1 MSVMRRRFKK
11 VGMSLVLIFI
21 LGGFL
26 FLWILSGQ
34 ILSPKRR
41 DLVAYHDDF
50 LNDASGH
57 GITIETRSYCEGK
70 VPLLV
75 VRPDAAAGIAE
86 RGERLRSQ
94 LKEREIPLSEFGE
107 ENKVV
112 VLLHGRTGR
121 KEDLLPIAE
130 RFCAVGMICLLPD
143 LPAHGESELEQ
154 VSYGSSEFERL
165 LPGAVLREFRAETG
179 CDFPALLWG
188 MSMGGSFAIHSA
200 FEEPEL
206 WERLVIVSSFDSL
219 VGVLGDSWVGW
230 FLPVIKKLVSWR
242 GGLELEEVRPV
253 DLAASLKVPTLLVHG
268 DADDLIVLSRGQA
281 LYEAFAGEKKFVKVP
296 GGTHSN
302 VLVTEAPVFAEMA
315 EWYLGAEA
323 F

>member
-1 MSVMRRRFKK
+1 MRVMRRRFKK
-11 VGMSLVLIFI
+11 VGMTLVLILV

-26 FLWILSGQ
+26 FLWILSGRL
-34 ILSPKRR
+34 LSPKGRE
-41 DLVAYHDDF
+41 LEPYHDDF
-50 LNDASGH
+50 LDNASGH
-57 GITIETRSYCEGK
+57 GITIEERSYCDGQ

-75 VRPDAAAGIAE
+75 VRPDAAAGVAE

-94 LKEREIPLSEFGE
+94 LREREIHVGEFGE
-107 ENKVV
+107 ENRVV

-121 KEDLLPIAE
+121 KEDLLPVAE

-143 LPAHGESELEQ
+143 LPAHGESELER
-154 VSYGSSEFERL
+154 VSYGSSEFECL
-165 LPGAVLREFRAETG
+165 LPGAVLREFRSEAG
-179 CDFPALLWG
+179 CEFPALLWG

-219 VGVLGDSWVGW
+219 SGVLEDSWVGW
-230 FLPVIKKLVSWR
+230 FLPMIKKLVSWR
-242 GGLELEEVRPV
+242 GGLELDKVRPV
-253 DLAASLKVPTLLVHG
+253 DLAKSLKVPTLVIHG
-268 DADDLIVLSRGQA
+268 DADDTIVPTRGQA
-281 LYEAFAGEKKFVKVP
+281 LYEAFAGEKKFVNVP

-315 EWYLGAEA
+315 EWYLRAEA